1 MEKINDPSLKIW
13 ASYGILAEIAEAQG
27 DAGEATRWRRKEQ
40 DSYAAYAGSRHA
52 IRQYEP
58 LIQGVVEACQGSE
71 KARQWVEDL
80 FPKMEAGS
88 EEWARNAA
96 AIRRILDGERDIE
109 VLRSGLKYMGYMIV
123 RTILARL
130 NGSVL
135 SGTEG
140 EEPSPPNPLSRP
152 AGEGEPESSPPKPPF
167 RSAGE
172 GEPDRRAEAEVAKM
186 RQQFSALIGDIVAAS
201 QGDAEATERLDALL
215 EGLAQQDGMRN
226 LATALRN
233 VLDGQRDPAVLLANL
248 EGDHALLVGLALSAL
263 GVDVGLPEEH
273 EDAMTLDDIL
283 GHIANACRPDAP
295 EGLSAQLHTVT
306 HGMATQAGAPAEIN
320 GLGRVLNDILSGE
333 RDPDLSSL
341 SPVLA
346 VKVRQMLASL

>member
-152 AGEGEPESSPPKPPF
+152 
-167 RSAGE
+167 AGE